1 MKAVNL
7 GSGRVLSTVLKLIIP
22 AMIAQFINVLY
33 SIVDRMYV
41 GNIEGIGDTALAAV
55 GVCAPITT
63 LISSFAFLIGTG
75 GAPLFAMSL
84 GEGRED
90 NARKILCNAAYALA
104 ALGVFV
110 AAIFLIFNRPILF
123 TFGASDATIDYARQY
138 LMIYAAGAIFSIPG
152 TGLNQY
158 ITAKGYSGIAMAST
172 VIGAVANIALDPLFI
187 FVFKMDVAGAAIAT
201 ILSQLLTFIFVVTF
215 LRLEGTKIRLT
226 LSKPEMRIIGN
237 IIKLGISPFIIMA
250 SDSLIIIVQ
259 NAILQA
265 RGGADGDTWITVSTI
280 VQAFFSLTSMPM
292 LGISEGSQPVLS
304 YAYGAKNEHLVK
316 RAEMWITIACL
327 VFTTF
332 MTVISIFCAQP
343 FVSLF
348 TGNADIAEKSIW
360 GIRVFMIGVIP
371 LSFQYAFVDCFTALG
386 QPKYAITLSLIRKV
400 VFFLGAIIA
409 FPLIWDVSAAFYA
422 EPFADIAA
430 AIVTSISFL
439 IIFPKVIRRR
449 VNGED
454 DLKKRRF
461 HHRRRVVE
469 E

>member
-75 GAPLFAMSL
+75 GAPLFAMAL

-158 ITAKGYSGIAMAST
+158 ITAQGYSGIAMAST

-215 LRLEGTKIRLT
+215 LRLKGTKIRLT

-316 RAEMWITIACL
+316 RAEMWITISCL

>member
-158 ITAKGYSGIAMAST
+158 ITAQGYSGIAMAST

-215 LRLEGTKIRLT
+215 LRLKGTKIRLT

-316 RAEMWITIACL
+316 RAEMWITISCL

-454 DLKKRRF
+454 DLKKRKF